1 MKKLNNFIKDIGV
14 DKVLHFAFGGWAVS
28 VASPFGVLAMA
39 IMFAIIMILS
49 IVKEKYL
56 DEEFDSGDI
65 NAAFLGCFTAFMA
78 YIPAAITVARYL
90 SKT

>member
-1 MKKLNNFIKDIGV
+1 MKKLNNFISEIGV

-28 VASPFGVLAMA
+28 IVSPFGVLAML
-39 IMFAIIMILS
+39 IMFVIIMALS
-49 IVKEKYL
+49 IVKEEHF
-56 DEEFDSGDI
+56 DEKFDSGDI
-65 NAAFLGCFTAFMA
+65 NATFLGCFTAFMA